1 MVQRARCFFR
11 NIREEDLEKGSEDQ
25 ASLKDQDDLREVQLQ
40 RLDLMVDRRAFKKNF
55 ALNDL
60 ALLKW

>member
-11 NIREEDLEKGSEDQ
+11 NIREEVLEKGREDQ
-25 ASLKDQDDLREVQLQ
+25 ASLKDQDEVQLQ
-40 RLDLMVDRRAFKKNF
+40 RHDLMVDRRAFKKNF